1 MRAQPRGHRDQP
13 NTDGLVNATADGG
26 AAWWVQT
33 LDTVLEQQRGDR
45 FSHMP
50 PQKKNN
56 NETDPL

>member
-45 FSHMP
+45 FSHKP
-50 PQKKNN
+50 PQKKK
-56 NETDPL
+56 